1 MRLARVLAQVEQITR
16 DGARE
21 DARRELNDA
30 VYREGEASLF
40 DRLVRNAFEWL
51 FDRLAEVVRIAP
63 GGLAGLVIIVV
74 LLVLLAVLLRLG
86 LGPLGARNLLTDRRR
101 GARAKTAAEYRAE
114 AESLAAAEQ
123 WKEAVRARLRATIR
137 ELEER
142 GVLDVRVGRTAGEV
156 ASEAGAAV
164 PVIAADLREAAR
176 TFDEIWYGDR
186 PATERS
192 YRTMAGVDD
201 RVRASR
207 LATARR

>member
-1 MRLARVLAQVEQITR
+1 MRLARLLAQVEQITR

-40 DRLVRNAFEWL
+40 DKLVRNAFEWL
-51 FDRLAEVVRIAP
+51 LDRIAGLVRVAP
-63 GGLAGLVIIVV
+63 GGIAGVVVIVA

-114 AESLAAAEQ
+114 AESLAAGGR

-142 GVLDVRVGRTAGEV
+142 GVLDVRAGRTAGEV

-164 PVIAADLREAAR
+164 PAIATDLREAAR
-176 TFDEIWYGDR
+176 VFDEIWYGDR
-186 PATERS
+186 PATEQS

-201 RVRASR
+201 RVRGSR
-207 LATARR
+207 LATARP